1 MIEEKILSCDDD
13 YAKCPKCGV
22 NLSWAWIKYGYNSY
36 QSCPHVGS
44 FTRCNHCKQIFLA
57 LGDEIVYPRI
67 TSHIKPHEL
76 FTEYPK
82 SEKLFKES
90 LAVASDSPRAGLT
103 LSRMCLECLVHEIL
117 IERNEKPSDNFSV
130 NIKKLLELEI
140 ITNKIK
146 NLLDD
151 TRVIGNKSTHNFNLI
166 DSENEVVL
174 DDCMVVWKAI
184 NHILES
190 LSSVQK
196 LDADITNLKDKVKE
210 K

>member
-1 MIEEKILSCDDD
+1 MIEEKILSCDDE
-13 YAKCPKCGV
+13 YAKCPICGV
-22 NLSWAWIKYGYNSY
+22 NHSWNWRGYGVGFY
-36 QSCPHVGS
+36 QVGEIVGL
-44 FTRCNHCKQIFLA
+44 FTACKHCNQIFITLEE
-57 LGDEIVYPRI
+57 EIVYPRI

-76 FTEYPK
+76 FKQYPK
-82 SEKLFKES
+82 SEKLFNES

-117 IERNEKPSDNFSV
+117 IERNETPNNNFSL
-130 NIKKLLELEI
+130 NIKRLLELEI
-140 ITNKIK
+140 ITNKVK
-146 NLLDD
+146 KLLDD

-166 DSENEVVL
+166 DSENEVVI

-190 LSSVQK
+190 LSSAQK
-196 LDADITNLKDKVKE
+196 LDADISDLRNKVEE

>member
-1 MIEEKILSCDDD
+1 MIEEKILSCDDE
-13 YAKCPKCGV
+13 YAKCPICGM
-22 NLSWAWIKYGYNSY
+22 NLSWKWYYYGEGTYENNKFL
-36 QSCPHVGS
+36 GL
-44 FTRCNHCKQIFLA
+44 FTKCNNCNQIFIA
-57 LGDEIVYPRI
+57 LSEKIIYPRI

-76 FTEYPK
+76 FAQYTK
-82 SEKLFKES
+82 SSKLFNES